1 MRDSRKKIN
10 KDAII
15 SWIIDGKT
23 VKKSYNERLKEV
35 RSQAYQKTR
44 DGDVIRACGYSTKGD
59 GSIKASARVETK
71 DAELETIFDEAKI
84 ESYLA
89 DKYGISEKVFKNF
102 QQFLSGGGG
111 DLLRSGNMGYIGNH
125 PQLQNLEKI
134 EQEKLKLKKKEIAQ
148 RDKLIELEERKIK
161 LAEQGKPEKDS
172 LVTELCDLITSA
184 MQANVQ
190 VQPSKGKSSKPT
202 PLGELRK
209 IYPKW
214 CEENL
219 KFDPK
224 LPPKKNKQYYR
235 TDILLMWQESKEYGY
250 WLDNHA
256 VHGWDDPSQSEVT
269 KVFSSTHTKL
279 HVNIHGGN
287 LPIKKKKH

>member
-59 GSIKASARVETK
+59 GSINASARVETK

-111 DLLRSGNMGYIGNH
+111 DLLRSGNMSYIGNH

-148 RDKLIELEERKIK
+148 RDKLIELDERKIK
-161 LAEQGKPEKDS
+161 LTEQGKLDKDS
-172 LVTELCDLITSA
+172 LVGELCNIIKA
-184 MQANVQ
+184 MHVNAH
-190 VQPSKGKSSKPT
+190 VQPSKGKKKIKKT
-202 PLGELRK
+202 ALGELRN

-219 KFDPK
+219 RFDSK
-224 LPPKKNKQYYR
+224 LPAKKNKQYYR
-235 TDILLMWQESKEYGY
+235 TDVLREGEES
-250 WLDNHA
+250 
-256 VHGWDDPSQSEVT
+256 SE
-269 KVFSSTHTKL
+269 FARSS
-279 HVNIHGGN
+279 
-287 LPIKKKKH
+287 